1 MDETRTPQFSE
12 LVEKQLGSDGN
23 SRDLWRPIADVF
35 NREGPDAAKIHLE
48 AERRQFLEHIER
60 LLGQV
65 EEG

>member
-1 MDETRTPQFSE
+1 MDETKVPKFSE

-35 NREGPDAAKIHLE
+35 NREGPDAVKIHLE